1 MKGLLLKDIYIIKE
15 SFKIFLLVAIAYIV
29 LFVASE
35 KYWMYFFIFCSSI
48 PAMLLCID
56 ERSHWVRYSAAL
68 PYTKGQIVSVKYLIG
83 FAVQIAMLAVA
94 TFVSFMRVKY
104 GGAYPSEDLITAIL
118 VALTGSTI
126 ITSVSLTV
134 LFKYG
139 YEGGRA
145 AKALMFCATCIGFY
159 PVIKLIAT
167 DMKKHRILLTFLINI
182 GIYALSWC
190 LSIVFFKKRDLQ

>member
-1 MKGLLLKDIYIIKE
+1 MKDLYIIKE
-15 SFKIFLLVAIAYIV
+15 SFKIYLLFAIAYIV
-29 LFVASE
+29 LFIAGKE
-35 KYWMYFFIFCSSI
+35 FWMYFFMFCSII
-48 PAMLLCID
+48 PVILLCID
-56 ERSHWVRYSAAL
+56 ERSHWMRYSAAL

-83 FAVQIAMLAVA
+83 LAAQIAMLAVA
-94 TFVSFMRVKY
+94 TFVPFMRVKY
-104 GGAYPSEDLITAIL
+104 GGAYPSEDLIAAIL

-126 ITSVSLTV
+126 VTSVSLPL

-159 PVIKLIAT
+159 PVIKLIVT
-167 DMKKHRILLTFLINI
+167 DMKSHRILLTFLINI

-190 LSIVFFKKRDLQ
+190 LSIVFFKKRDLP